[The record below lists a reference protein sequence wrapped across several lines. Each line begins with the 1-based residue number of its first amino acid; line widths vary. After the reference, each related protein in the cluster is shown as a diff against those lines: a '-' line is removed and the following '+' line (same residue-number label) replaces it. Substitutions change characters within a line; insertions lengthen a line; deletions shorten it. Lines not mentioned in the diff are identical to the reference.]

1 MPRFERSK
9 GRESRGRNDKPR
21 RRESNDSGSYEKYSK
36 NKRDSRGRDSR
47 GGRGRS
53 FGRERRAPL
62 EMTKV
67 ICDSCK
73 AECEVPF
80 KPSSSKPVY
89 CSDCFSKNDSRRG
102 SGSNGRSNSTS
113 DRSLDI
119 INEKLNKIMKALKI
133 D

>member
-9 GRESRGRNDKPR
+9 GRESRGRDNKPR
-21 RRESNDSGSYEKYSK
+21 RRESNDSGSYEEYSK
-36 NKRDSRGRDSR
+36 NRDSRGRKSRGRDSR
-47 GGRGRS
+47 GGKG

-89 CSDCFSKNDSRRG
+89 CSDCFKNMIVEGEILVGGDQ
-102 SGSNGRSNSTS
+102 TV
-113 DRSLDI
+113 LLI
-119 INEKLNKIMKALKI
+119 EILT
-133 D
+133 